1 MNRLSRAVALLV
13 ALAAR
18 TAHGEDLAALLAAAT
33 SAARPTA
40 TVRGDG
46 EMVTTS
52 PDGST
57 RQRVAVL
64 QRANGD
70 LAIAVQPGDVRAL
83 LPAAGPAL
91 IAADGG
97 DAEPFAADAPL
108 AGSELTREDL
118 QPFDAARF
126 GSPTIVDRGSAGTTV
141 QLDPKDS
148 QYTLMVITFAPTT
161 HAPVKVMAYKDT
173 LSNLLRMRRERGHVE
188 VAGRWLPTEVISE
201 NFPLKVTT
209 TLTLQWKPAPEQPQW
224 FDAKAFTTASPL
236 ITE

>member
-1 MNRLSRAVALLV
+1 MSRSSRAVALLV
-13 ALAAR
+13 ALVASAAR
-18 TAHGEDLAALLAAAT
+18 GEDLATLLAAAT
-33 SAARPTA
+33 SGARPTA

-46 EMVTTS
+46 ELVTTS

-57 RQRVAVL
+57 RQRIAVL

-70 LAIAVQPGDVRAL
+70 LAIEVQPGDVRAL
-83 LPAAGPAL
+83 IPAAGPAL

-97 DAEPFAADAPL
+97 AAGPFAADAPL
-108 AGSELTREDL
+108 AGGELTREDL

-126 GSPTIVDRGSAGTTV
+126 SSPTIVDRGSAGTTV

-148 QYTLMVITFAPTT
+148 QYTLVVVTFAPDTRV
-161 HAPVKVMAYKDT
+161 PVKVMSYKDT
-173 LSNLLRMRRERGHVE
+173 LSNLLRMRRERGHIQ

-209 TLTLQWKPAPEQPQW
+209 TLTLQWKTAPDQAQW
-224 FDAKAFTTASPL
+224 FDAKAFATAPAL
-236 ITE
+236 IAP